1 MLFTEKK
8 EIDSA
13 GNEFLL
19 RVYVQILRKLTD
31 LSLVIYYVDPY
42 ISFDKNWFSRFK

>member
-1 MLFTEKK
+1 MEHLQILLSMLFTEKK

-19 RVYVQILRKLTD
+19 RVYVQILSKTP
-31 LSLVIYYVDPY
+31 LSQGRLRNVQ
-42 ISFDKNWFSRFK
+42 F